1 MYAGEEEYS
10 HRGVIKSVFVIQFV
24 SRHINVNYDI
34 MKTKRQFTVAVV
46 INNDIPPLLG
56 VMQWLRIL
64 TKNW

>member
-34 MKTKRQFTVAVV
+34 MKTKRQFTAAVV

-56 VMQWLRIL
+56 VLQWLRIL